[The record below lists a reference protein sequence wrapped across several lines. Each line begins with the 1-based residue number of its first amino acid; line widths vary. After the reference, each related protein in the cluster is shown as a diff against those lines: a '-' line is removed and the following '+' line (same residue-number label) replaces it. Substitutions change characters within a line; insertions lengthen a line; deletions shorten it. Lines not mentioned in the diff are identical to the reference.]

1 MKKLLAFLGII
12 SLGIGIIGAF
22 LPLLPTTPFV
32 LLSAYLFAKSS
43 TKMHNWIMNHKIFG
57 QLIRDFNEDKAIPL
71 HAKILAIGMMTTS
84 ILISIFTI
92 AKDKLWLQILL
103 ATIAIGVSIHICS
116 YKTKKK
122 KD

>member
-1 MKKLLAFLGII
+1 
-12 SLGIGIIGAF
+12 
-22 LPLLPTTPFV
+22 
-32 LLSAYLFAKSS
+32 
-43 TKMHNWIMNHKIFG
+43 MHNWIMNHKIFG